1 MKNQTHVILWY
12 VVNKGGISRKKKNKS
27 NTGIKLRSWYC
38 EEVVVNLTFVH
49 CPSLSFPEV

>member
-1 MKNQTHVILWY
+1 MEQ
-12 VVNKGGISRKKKNKS
+12 NKS

-38 EEVVVNLTFVH
+38 EEVVANLTFVH

>member
-1 MKNQTHVILWY
+1 MKNQTHVILWH
-12 VVNKGGISRKKKNKS
+12 VVNKGGISRKKKTNL
-27 NTGIKLRSWYC
+27 TQLRSWYC